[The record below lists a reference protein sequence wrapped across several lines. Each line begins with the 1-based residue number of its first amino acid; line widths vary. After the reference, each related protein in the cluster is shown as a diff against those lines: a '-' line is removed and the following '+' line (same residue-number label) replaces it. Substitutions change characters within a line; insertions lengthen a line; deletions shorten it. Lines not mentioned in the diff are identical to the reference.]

1 MTSQINY
8 AAIDAAYPVAGQ
20 DNDSQGFRDN
30 FSAMQAALVTAK
42 TEITE
47 LQDKAILKT
56 VLDNGLPVD
65 DPQFNNLN
73 DNVLHTGSYFNF
85 FPRQASS
92 DEDGSTTLYA
102 DVDVADFFAF
112 TSIAGGSNI
121 PATLQEGATLSFRNW
136 PSDAQVARVRVHLEL
151 APNSTHDRVI
161 IVATSGGSVVKTE
174 DFPPLLTLTNNVPVV
189 IEAWTYDG
197 GTTVYVC
204 QVGKFTTPTNNR
216 NIVGNL
222 TVEGDTDV
230 MQLNAAALDV
240 SGLATLDDA
249 LINSATITTDAS
261 VNGNFAV
268 NGTTT
273 LGNASGDKVTFVG
286 IPKLPALTITQRDN
300 LTGVEIGMFIYNSS
314 QSRVQVCTE
323 ISPSPV
329 WTDLNT

>member
-8 AAIDAAYPVAGQ
+8 SAIDAAYPVAGQ

-56 VLDNGLPVD
+56 VLDNGLAID
-65 DPQFNNLN
+65 DPEFNNLN

-85 FPRQASS
+85 FPRQLSS
-92 DEDGSTTLYA
+92 DEDGGTTLYA

-112 TSIAGGSNI
+112 TNIAGGSNT
-121 PATLQEGATLSFRNW
+121 PATELEAATLSFRHW
-136 PSDAQVARVRVHLEL
+136 PSDAQVARVRVHLKL
-151 APNSTHDRVI
+151 AQNSTHDRVI
-161 IVATSGGSVVKTE
+161 VVASTGGSIVKTE
-174 DFPPLLTLTNNVPVV
+174 DFPPLLTLTDGIPVV

-204 QVGKFTTPTNNR
+204 QVGKFTTPTNDR

-222 TVEGDTDV
+222 AVEGDTDV

-249 LINSATITTDAS
+249 LINSATIATDAS

-268 NGTTT
+268 LGTTT
-273 LGNASGDKVTFVG
+273 LGNASGDKVTFNG
-286 IPKLPALTITQRDN
+286 IPKLPTLSITQRDA
-300 LTGVEIGMFIYNSS
+300 LTGVEIGMFIFNST
-314 QSRVQVCTE
+314 QSRVQVCTA
-323 ISPSPV
+323 ITPSVV
-329 WTDLNT
+329 WADLNT